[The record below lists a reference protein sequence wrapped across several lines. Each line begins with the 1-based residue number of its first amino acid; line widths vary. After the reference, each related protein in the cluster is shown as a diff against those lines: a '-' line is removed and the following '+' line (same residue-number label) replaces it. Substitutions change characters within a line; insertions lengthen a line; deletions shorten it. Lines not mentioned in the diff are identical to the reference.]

1 MVIKAKIKIF
11 LNSVDM
17 DHMIIKALQLVKA
30 STGTVMMMMIK

>member
-17 DHMIIKALQLVKA
+17 DHMIIKDLKLVKA
-30 STGTVMMMMIK
+30 STITVMMMIK